1 MSLTTKKS
9 KRFFLSKENLEV
21 LSSLLNSRG
30 IETTIDTGI
39 KKTKFITVFLYNL
52 PDFLVKSQVKR
63 EVFSIWFLRREI
75 VDRILEQ
82 IGDTKKL
89 ILNSAIVTVRLGKK
103 VNLYITVEYS

>member
-9 KRFFLSKENLEV
+9 KRFFLSKENLDV

-30 IETTIDTGI
+30 IETTVGAGV

-52 PDFLVKSQVKR
+52 PDFLVKSQVKK
-63 EVFSIWFLRREI
+63 EVFSTWFLRREI
-75 VDRILEQ
+75 LEPVLEQ
-82 IGDTKKL
+82 LGDTKKL
-89 ILNSAIVTVRLGKK
+89 ILNSAIVTVRLGKE